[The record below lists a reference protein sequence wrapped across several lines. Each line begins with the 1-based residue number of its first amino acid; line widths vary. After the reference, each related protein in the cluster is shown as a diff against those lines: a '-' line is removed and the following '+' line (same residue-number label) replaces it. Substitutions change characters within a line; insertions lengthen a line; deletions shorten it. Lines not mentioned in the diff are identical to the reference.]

1 MKKINS
7 DDKEQI
13 NKVILDLLE
22 KFITEKEYD
31 ALEYCYALNKI
42 SLQLIYE
49 FSNEDKIAT
58 GIVTRLLNE
67 VICDRI
73 DEDFRDAE
81 LDRYIRRI
89 Q

>member
-7 DDKEQI
+7 ADKEQI

-22 KFITEKEYD
+22 TFISEKEYD

-49 FSNEDKIAT
+49 LSLIH
-58 GIVTRLLNE
+58 I
-67 VICDRI
+67 
-73 DEDFRDAE
+73 
-81 LDRYIRRI
+81 
-89 Q
+89 

>member
-7 DDKEQI
+7 ADKEQI

-42 SLQLIYE
+42 GLQLIYE
-49 FSNEDKIAT
+49 FSNDEKIAT